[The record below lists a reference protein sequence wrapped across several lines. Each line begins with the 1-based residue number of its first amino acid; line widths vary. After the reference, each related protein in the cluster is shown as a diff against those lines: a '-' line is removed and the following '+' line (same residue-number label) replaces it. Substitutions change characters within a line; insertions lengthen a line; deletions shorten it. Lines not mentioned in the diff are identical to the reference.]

1 MSATSLSP
9 LNLGSGPAHH
19 RGLRAKPW
27 LRFFMVLAFA
37 LSLVPASGLR
47 AQGVSDGARGPMG
60 ATLPVAGS
68 AGDALD
74 YDLAFDKR
82 EFLWD
87 AVPAVSPDGR
97 RVAYVVRHPP
107 QDVDLNSRFMSNG
120 TPSSVVGA
128 RVFVTHRLSGETED
142 LCPGGNCWR
151 PTWSPDGG
159 RLAFYSDRDGPPQLW
174 IHEIATGE
182 ARRVSPARIKAK
194 LWAGDEPLWS
204 PDGSTLYVPL
214 APESGPGSWLPAS
227 PEATARVPADGE
239 ATVSVLKSG
248 KEVLET
254 MDPPSP
260 PLTEHYLRENNAD
273 LAAIEVHTGEVAVL
287 AQAEGEP
294 RPSVL
299 RVSPSGRWL
308 SYLSVFKEAP
318 VIGGAGTVDLAVV
331 PSAGGPVW
339 LVAADLPGDL
349 PDYHGLNYSW
359 HPTRDQLVYLK
370 GGELW
375 LADVGARGPGGSRRL
390 GADLGVLAPTINWFT
405 PDGRAAVVGMDPVE
419 DDVGTRPFTLAIVP
433 LDGGPATR
441 IPIPGGWVYGSILKA
456 DERTIWQPEAGSVT
470 LVLTETGTGESAI
483 VRFDYLSGGSRVLWK
498 GLGRIADLTGAGS
511 HDFMMGTYEDL
522 TTPPNVYRFSA
533 DFGERDRISN
543 IDPRLDE
550 VGRGTAEVFETM
562 VPLHDG
568 QLSTLRTVVLLPAGA
583 RRGDRLPGIVMVYPG
598 GDQTRNA
605 LRFGG
610 GSDLTVPNLL
620 FTSRGYAVILT
631 NLRLGPEREGGN
643 PAQEIMD
650 VLMPQVYR
658 AAELGY
664 VDLSR
669 LAVGGQSYGGYG
681 TVAVVGAT
689 NLFRAAIPVNGIY
702 DLPGTYGHLSPG
714 GGSPFVGWAEGG
726 QGRMGTHPWANLR
739 RYIDNSPYYRA
750 DRIFTP
756 VLIVHGAE
764 DSAYHDGQ
772 KLFSALRR
780 LDRPA
785 QLLSYAGEGHVIY
798 YWSRAN
804 AVDVSRR
811 MVEFLTRHL
820 GDPGAAA
827 PPPAGG

>member
-1 MSATSLSP
+1 
-9 LNLGSGPAHH
+9 
-19 RGLRAKPW
+19 
-27 LRFFMVLAFA
+27 
-37 LSLVPASGLR
+37 
-47 AQGVSDGARGPMG
+47 MG
-60 ATLPVAGS
+60 ATLPMAGS
-68 AGDALD
+68 AGGALD

-87 AVPAVSPDGR
+87 AVPAVSPGGM

-107 QDVDLNSRFMSNG
+107 QDVDLNSRFMPNG

-128 RVFVTHRLSGETED
+128 RLFVTDRLSGETED

-159 RLAFYSDRDGPPQLW
+159 TLAFYSDRDGPPQLW

-204 PDGSTLYVPL
+204 RDGSTLYVPL

-254 MDPPSP
+254 VDPPSS

-273 LAAIEVHTGEVAVL
+273 LAAIEVHTGEVTVL

-318 VIGGAGTVDLAVV
+318 VIGGASTLDLAVV
-331 PSAGGPVW
+331 PSAGGPVR

-375 LADVGARGPGGSRRL
+375 LVDVGAQGPGAARRL

-405 PDGRAAVVGMDPVE
+405 RDGRAGVVGMDPVE

-433 LDGGPATR
+433 LDGGPAIR
-441 IPIPGGWVYGSILKA
+441 IPIPEGWVYGTILKA

-470 LVLTETGTGESAI
+470 LVLTETGTGELAI
-483 VRFDYLSGGSRVLWK
+483 VRFDYLSGESRVLWK
-498 GLGRIADLTGAGS
+498 GLGRIANLTGAGS
-511 HDFMMGTYEDL
+511 HDSMMGTYEDL

-533 DFGERDRISN
+533 DFRERDRISH

-550 VGRGTAEVFETM
+550 VGRGTAEVFETV
-562 VPLHDG
+562 VPLQDG
-568 QLSTLRTVVLLPAGA
+568 QLSTLRTMVLLPAGA

-610 GSDLTVPNLL
+610 GADLTVPNLL

-681 TVAVVGAT
+681 TVAVVSAT

-811 MVEFLTRHL
+811 MVEFLNRHL
-820 GDPGAAA
+820 GDPGAAE
-827 PPPAGG
+827 PQPAGG